1 MYCSSELGLSVQ
13 VVDDEEKY
21 PHELNAF
28 DKWFLEVRLGVEM
41 RLNGDDVIEQ
51 DVLFS

>member
-1 MYCSSELGLSVQ
+1 VYCNSELGLFVQ

-21 PHELNAF
+21 PHELHAF
-28 DKWFLEVRLGVEM
+28 DKWFLEVRRGVEM
-41 RLNGDDVIEQ
+41 KLNDDVIEQ